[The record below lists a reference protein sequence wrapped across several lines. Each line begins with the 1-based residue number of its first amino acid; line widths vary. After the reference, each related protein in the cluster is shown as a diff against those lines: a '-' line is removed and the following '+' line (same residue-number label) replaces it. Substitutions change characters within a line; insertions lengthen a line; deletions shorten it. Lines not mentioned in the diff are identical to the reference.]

1 MLKKTAFKSG
11 HIRSRRTLLA
21 AAAAGLA
28 MPAAIAPLGGAL
40 AADDDQQAV
49 AKAVNGLRDAMLAGD
64 GATLRAMAMDQ
75 LTYGHSNS
83 RLEDKAAFVG
93 SLDGKN
99 AFKALD
105 LSDHAIQVV
114 GDIAVARHTFD
125 WSTTCRTARPT
136 PPTSRCCRS
145 GRRSTEPGSCS
156 PARPRRF
163 RPPDR
168 PTT

>member
-11 HIRSRRTLLA
+11 HIRSRRILLA

-28 MPAAIAPLGGAL
+28 MPAAIAPLSGAF
-40 AADDDQQAV
+40 AADDGQQAV
-49 AKAVNGLRDAMLAGD
+49 AKAVNALRDAMLAGD
-64 GATLRAMAMDQ
+64 GATLRAMTMDQ

-125 WSTTCRTARPT
+125 SVNNLPDGKTNTAHIKVLQVWKKVDGTWKLLARQA
-136 PPTSRCCRS
+136 
-145 GRRSTEPGSCS
+145 S
-156 PARPRRF
+156 PLPAA
-163 RPPDR
+163 
-168 PTT
+168 